1 MLMQS
6 ARCESGSKR
15 LQWEPLSGK
24 SEDNRKQT
32 FKRIEHINS
41 A

>member
-6 ARCESGSKR
+6 ARCETGSKR

-24 SEDNRKQT
+24 SEDNRK
-32 FKRIEHINS
+32 
-41 A
+41 